1 MKHMKALVVAYS
13 EMNGNGGGIFA
24 TLAYVNAMAV
34 LAEETVF
41 MFPSRDGAPDPR
53 IHPAVRQI
61 PVPDRASR
69 LGKAARLLFKGIPH
83 RFATEFPELIS
94 REPFDLVTFHNSKAS
109 RGLIDCAHAH
119 GAKVITVHNNY
130 ERDYTV
136 DNVKP
141 YYLPLSLPAI
151 LKSERESVRKSDLNL
166 VLCEKDRE
174 LLCRHYD
181 PQHRARMEIL
191 GVFEYAHREF
201 HAREEVSAPVFVMTG
216 NLSTRQ
222 AEESLI
228 PWMKTYHPLLLESV
242 PDAKLILAGK
252 RPGPKLKALAVERD
266 IEVIDTPA
274 DMDAV
279 MARGRY
285 YICPTCKG
293 GGVKLRVMDG
303 LRAGLPVLTHEISAR
318 GYEPFLGITLFPY
331 HDQASF
337 RDSLVRMLALHPD
350 VKETLQVYSDHFSFE
365 AGTARLRELLRTL

>member
-1 MKHMKALVVAYS
+1 MKSLVVAYS

-41 MFPSRDGAPDPR
+41 MFPSGDGAPDPR

-69 LGKAARLLFKGIPH
+69 IGKAARLLFKGIPH
-83 RFATEFPELIS
+83 RFETKFPELIS
-94 REPFDLVTFHNSKAS
+94 QERFDLVTFHNSKAS
-109 RGLIDCAHAH
+109 RGLIDRAHAR

-136 DNVKP
+136 DNEKP

-174 LLCRHYD
+174 LLRRHYD
-181 PQHRARMEIL
+181 PQGRTRMEIL
-191 GVFEYAHREF
+191 GVFEYVHREF
-201 HAREEVSAPVFVMTG
+201 PVREEVAAPVFVMTG

-228 PWMKTYHPLLLESV
+228 PWMKDYHPVLLESV

-252 RPGPKLKALAVERD
+252 RPGPKLKALASERD

-279 MARGRY
+279 LARGRY

-331 HDQASF
+331 HDPASF
-337 RDSLVRMLALHPD
+337 RDSLDRMLALHPN
-350 VKETLQVYSDHFSFE
+350 VKEALKIYSDRFSFE
-365 AGTARLRELLRTL
+365 AGTARLGELLRTL

>member
-1 MKHMKALVVAYS
+1 MKSLVVAYS

-69 LGKAARLLFKGIPH
+69 IGKAARLLFKGIPH
-83 RFATEFPELIS
+83 RFETKFPELIS
-94 REPFDLVTFHNSKAS
+94 QERFDLVTFHNSKAS
-109 RGLIDCAHAH
+109 RGLIDRAHAR

-136 DNVKP
+136 DNEKP

-174 LLCRHYD
+174 LLRRHYD
-181 PQHRARMEIL
+181 PQHRTRMEIL
-191 GVFEYAHREF
+191 GVFEYARREF
-201 HAREEVSAPVFVMTG
+201 PVREEVAAPVFVMTG

-228 PWMKTYHPLLLESV
+228 PWMKTCHPVLLESV

-252 RPGPKLKALAVERD
+252 RPGPKLKALAAERN

-274 DMDAV
+274 DMEAV
-279 MARGRY
+279 LARGRY

-331 HDQASF
+331 HDPASF
-337 RDSLVRMLALHPD
+337 RDSLGRMLALHPD
-350 VKETLQVYSDHFSFE
+350 VKEALQIYSDRFSFE
-365 AGTARLRELLRTL
+365 AGTARLGELLRTL

>member
-1 MKHMKALVVAYS
+1 MKSLVVAYS

-34 LAEETVF
+34 LAEETGF

-69 LGKAARLLFKGIPH
+69 IGKAARLLFKGIPH
-83 RFATEFPELIS
+83 RFETKFPELIS
-94 REPFDLVTFHNSKAS
+94 QERFDLVTFHNSKAS
-109 RGLIDCAHAH
+109 RGLIDRAHAR

-136 DNVKP
+136 DNEKP

-174 LLCRHYD
+174 LLRRHYD
-181 PQHRARMEIL
+181 PQGRTRMEIL

-201 HAREEVSAPVFVMTG
+201 PVREEVAAPVFVMTG

-228 PWMKTYHPLLLESV
+228 PWMKDYHPVLLESV

-252 RPGPKLKALAVERD
+252 RPGSKLKALAAERD

-279 MARGRY
+279 LARGRY

-331 HDQASF
+331 HDPASF
-337 RDSLVRMLALHPD
+337 RDSLDRMLALHPN
-350 VKETLQVYSDHFSFE
+350 VKEALQIYSDRFSFE
-365 AGTARLRELLRTL
+365 AGTARLGELLRTL